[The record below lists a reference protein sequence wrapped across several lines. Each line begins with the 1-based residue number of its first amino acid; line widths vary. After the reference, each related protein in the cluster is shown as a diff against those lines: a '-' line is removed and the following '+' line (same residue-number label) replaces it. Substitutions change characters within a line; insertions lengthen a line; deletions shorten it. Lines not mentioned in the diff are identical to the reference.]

1 MMKKALMTTLIASSI
16 LSSTC
21 VFSAQLTP
29 VNPQEELAYNLGLQ
43 AFIYGAGPLTVAQ
56 VRAASTNVD
65 APMDN
70 GSAPLNMMGKTLKLA
85 GPEDRVVPTVNNDTL
100 YSQSHINLNDT
111 GPLVIEIPPT
121 NNRYFIVQLLDDYS
135 EAVGNL
141 IEDNVGQDGGKFLLA
156 NKGWKGVEGGIPDG
170 IDGVIE
176 SRTPLV
182 WYIQRTGVSGN
193 KDLAAALKIHDGFIN
208 YPLSELGKSHKP
220 VQLTHAKTG
229 ISPVPQPKGLG
240 WFSLIDKELR
250 NNPIA
255 SDASIVDQFKY
266 IDIGGDEPFNPDKL
280 TEDQKKG
287 LMRALN
293 AAPQIIQYASRDL
306 GTKNNGWAMMYE
318 GGRYGNDFLSRA
330 SINFRAAGL
339 NTKERALYP
348 NRYTDSDD
356 QQLSGKNKYRMT
368 MPADAP
374 AKAFWSL
381 TMYDAK
387 NLFMVPNSIDRYSIS
402 TNREDEL
409 IYNKDGSLT
418 VCIQNTKPTDT
429 NCNWL
434 PAPKDDFY
442 LHMRLY
448 EPTQA
453 VLDNTY
459 ALPQVI
465 KQ

>member
-1 MMKKALMTTLIASSI
+1 MKKALIATVITSSL
-16 LSSTC
+16 LSSTA
-21 VFSAQLTP
+21 VFAAQLTP
-29 VNPQEELAYNLGLQ
+29 VNPQEELAYTLGLQ

-70 GSAPLNMMGKTLKLA
+70 GAAPLNMMGKTLKSA
-85 GPEDRVVPTVNNDTL
+85 GPEDKVVPTVNNDSL

-111 GPLVIEIPPT
+111 GPLVIEVPPT
-121 NNRYFIVQLLDDYS
+121 DNRYFIVQLLDDYS

-141 IEDNVGQDGGKFLLA
+141 IKENVGENGGKYLLV
-156 NKGWKGVEGGIPDG
+156 NKGWKGLEGGIPDG
-170 IDGVIE
+170 IDGILE

-182 WYIQRTGVSGN
+182 WYIQRTSVFGD
-193 KDLAAALKIHDGFIN
+193 KDLPTALKVHDGFIN
-208 YPLSELGKSHKP
+208 YPLSELGQAHQP
-220 VQLTHAKTG
+220 VKLTHAKTG
-229 ISPVPQPKGLG
+229 ISRLAPPKGLE
-240 WFSLIDKELR
+240 WFKLIDSELR
-250 NNPIA
+250 ANPIA
-255 SDASIVDQFKY
+255 GDAAMVDQFKY
-266 IDIGGDEPFNPDKL
+266 IGIGGDKPFNADDL
-280 TEDQKKG
+280 TAEQKKG
-287 LMRALN
+287 LLRALN

-306 GTKNNGWAMMYE
+306 GVKNNGWAMMYE
-318 GGRYGNDFLSRA
+318 GGRYGNDYLSRA

-348 NRYTDSDD
+348 NRYTDSNE

-374 AKAFWSL
+374 AKEFWSL

-387 NLFMVPNSIDRYSIS
+387 HLFMVPNSIDRYSVS
-402 TNREDEL
+402 TNRKDEL
-409 IYNKDGSLT
+409 TYNKDGSLT
-418 VCIQNTKPTDT
+418 VCIQNSKPTDAS
-429 NCNWL
+429 CNWL

-442 LHMRLY
+442 LHLRLY

-459 ALPQVI
+459 ALPQVV